1 MIETRLKTKRGNN
14 MGIVVIGT
22 VFVDVKGFPEGAY
35 TPNGRNAGRVEY
47 VHGGVARN
55 VVEDIANLELRPT
68 FVGTID
74 ETSMGKDVIE
84 KLARHKVNVDYVK
97 TAPDGMGTWLA
108 LFDNNGDVAGSIS
121 HRPDTYLS
129 YPILEAHGDEIFKDC
144 DSVILELDLH
154 KDVVK
159 KTFELAEKY
168 NKKVYALVSNMTIA
182 VERRD
187 FLQKLDCFICNEIEA
202 GILFLDNYENT
213 EPEEMRDILAEKIK
227 AANISS
233 MIVTMGGKGAVY
245 ADKNGVKGL
254 VPAKKVAV
262 KDTTGA
268 GDAFCA
274 GAMSGLTYGKTL
286 EESIQI
292 GTTLAA
298 SVITSTD
305 NVCPRFRPEEFGLNA

>member
-1 MIETRLKTKRGNN
+1 
-14 MGIVVIGT
+14 MGIVVIGMS
-22 VFVDVKGFPEGAY
+22 FVDVKGFPGEGY
-35 TPNGRNAGRVEY
+35 IPNGRNAGRVEY

-68 FVGTID
+68 YVGTID
-74 ETSMGKDVIE
+74 ETPLGRDVVE
-84 KLARHKVNVDYVK
+84 KLGRHKVNVDYVR
-97 TAPDGMGTWLA
+97 TVPNGMGTWLA

-121 HRPDTYLS
+121 HRPDNYQIL
-129 YPILEAHGDEIFKDC
+129 PILEQHGDEIFKDA
-144 DSVILELDLH
+144 DAVIFELDLH

-159 KTFELAEKY
+159 KIFDLAEEYKV
-168 NKKVYALVSNMTIA
+168 KVYALVSNMTIA

-187 FLQKLDCFICNEIEA
+187 FLQKLDCFICNELEA
-202 GILFLDNYENT
+202 GILFYDNYEET
-213 EPEEMRDILAEKIK
+213 TPEEMSNILAEKIK

-245 ADKNGVKGL
+245 ANQDGVKGY

-274 GAMSGLTYGKTL
+274 GAMSGLTYGKSL
-286 EESIQI
+286 EEAIHI

-305 NVCPRFRPEEFGLNA
+305 NVCPRFRPEEFGLNV

>member
-1 MIETRLKTKRGNN
+1 

-22 VFVDVKGFPEGAY
+22 VFVDIKGFPGDVY
-35 TPNGRNAGRVEY
+35 IPNGRNAGRVEY

-55 VVEDIANLELRPT
+55 VAEDIANLELRPI

-74 ETSMGKDVIE
+74 ETPMGKDVVE
-84 KLARHKVNVDYVK
+84 KLARHKVNIDCVK
-97 TAPDGMGTWLA
+97 TIPDGMGTWMA
-108 LFDNNGDVAGSIS
+108 LFDNKGDVAGSIS
-121 HRPDTYLS
+121 KRPDTY
-129 YPILEAHGDEIFKDC
+129 PILSILEEKGDEIFQDC
-144 DSVILELDLH
+144 DSVIFELDLH

-159 KTFELAEKY
+159 KIFELAEKY
-168 NKKVYALVSNMTIA
+168 HKKTYALVSNMNIA

-187 FLQKLDCFICNEIEA
+187 FLQNLDCFICNEQEA
-202 GILFLDNYENT
+202 GILFLEDYSQVS
-213 EPEEMRDILAEKIK
+213 PEELQDILAEKIK
-227 AANISS
+227 FANIAA

-245 ADKNGVKGL
+245 ADKSGNKGL
-254 VPAKKVAV
+254 ISAKKVAV

-274 GAMSGLTYGKTL
+274 GAMSALTYGKTL
-286 EESIQI
+286 AEAIQI

-305 NVCPRFRPEEFGLNA
+305 NVCPRFRPEEFGIIL